1 MFNHIVDT
9 IGAVCAVLLVWCLVR
24 GHLRN
29 LKPNNRAD
37 SISVEDYLQ
46 KITHI
51 TGFSTYEIFHRSA
64 EDWHVSADR
73 IDRDFKRYLS
83 NLTVPYYVKDFVRR
97 GQKHI
102 DELYF
107 GKGRYLADKRLLIF
121 YALLLLLFWGG
132 AVFLSLYVFPH
143 ILPGDIRDIH
153 NNFVVGP
160 P

>member
-1 MFNHIVDT
+1 MFDQIIDA

-24 GHLRN
+24 GYLRN
-29 LKPNNRAD
+29 LKPTNRAD
-37 SISVEDYLQ
+37 PISIEDYLQ

-51 TGFSTYEIFHRSA
+51 TGFSTYEIFRRSA

-73 IDRDFKRYLS
+73 IDRDFKTYLS

-102 DELYF
+102 DDLYL
-107 GKGRYLADKRLLIF
+107 GKGRYLADKRLLVF
-121 YALLLLLFWGG
+121 YAALLLLFWGG

-143 ILPGDIRDIH
+143 ILPGDIRNIR
-153 NNFVVGP
+153 VVGP